1 MRVMVLSKAAEGMT
15 LGEPTPEAL
24 EAFAAMDRFTEEL
37 VKAGVFV
44 AAAGLKNDAH
54 SRRIV
59 SDGVNRTVIDGP
71 FAETR
76 ELVVGFSIWEVKD
89 MDEAMAWAQR
99 APIMPGMTGAR
110 FAQAIASSISL
121 TSQIEKPAISSR
133 LSANGP
139 SMTVRLAP
147 SETMRLAWASFLRP
161 AAATKTPA
169 LTSSSVNRSIAANA
183 SSASGVGSPNVIPSV
198 ALAKTITRI
207 VSLLV

>member
-1 MRVMVLSKAAEGMT
+1 MRVMVLAKATEGMS

-89 MDEAMAWAQR
+89 MDEAMAWAKR
-99 APIMPGMTGAR
+99 SPSP
-110 FAQAIASSISL
+110 
-121 TSQIEKPAISSR
+121 TSGRSEIEIRPFYEAADLAEFITPEE
-133 LSANGP
+133 LSAPPREGE
-139 SMTVRLAP
+139 RGKL
-147 SETMRLAWASFLRP
+147 
-161 AAATKTPA
+161 
-169 LTSSSVNRSIAANA
+169 
-183 SSASGVGSPNVIPSV
+183 GV
-198 ALAKTITRI
+198 A
-207 VSLLV
+207 